1 MAGYPLTGVDPND
14 PIPMNHIEIR
24 WAQGAGTG
32 SGTQRK
38 VLLFGNK
45 TSAGSEGTNELN
57 DEIADSADCITR
69 FGRRSEIYQ
78 EFRKYVAIDPSASI
92 SAIAVPEG
100 GGAAAASRTFTFAAG
115 AATGTTT
122 LIFECVGETFEMT
135 VTSGDTA
142 VVQAANA
149 QTKFAEQLDW
159 PVTAAIGGGGSEHI
173 LTVTAANL
181 GPRGDYILN
190 RVRAYYRV
198 SVGTTV
204 TAGAVSAGT
213 TDDDFTTALGLI
225 DKREFYYQ
233 VNPKSQTTSA
243 TATDNGLGEHAAFI
257 TSQALP
263 GVGIRQQM
271 IFGMVNTQ
279 ANSTTLA
286 TSLNNPRCFG
296 IWSENCKL
304 PPCMLAAMFAAVKR
318 SKEIAHPAANLTD
331 YGKGASDIFA
341 VPAPLASGDRPTTSE
356 VRACLNNGVTPIDF
370 TTTGQ
375 SFIVRHVTTRSLNGS
390 ANDYRTRSG
399 HIPSALDYSAL
410 VLADDVNSI
419 AQDWVADDP
428 PEGTPPLEGVTT
440 PSVVAAT
447 LRQAIS
453 DKLIRFPGGPVL
465 DPSFE
470 AQMLASV
477 AVVRLTNG
485 TSSRVELQAVKP
497 NDKTDLLCLQTDTGY

>member
-1 MAGYPLTGVDPND
+1 MAGFPLTGVDPND
-14 PIPMNHIEIR
+14 PRPMNHIEIR
-24 WAQGAGTG
+24 YAQGSGTGAGTE
-32 SGTQRK
+32 RK

-45 TSAGSEGTNELN
+45 TSAGSESTNELN
-57 DEIADSADCITR
+57 DEIADAADCITR

-78 EFRKYVAIDPSASI
+78 MFRKYVEIDPSASI

-100 GGAAAASRTFTFAAG
+100 GGAAAASRTFTFAT
-115 AATGTTT
+115 AATTTT
-122 LIFECVGETFEMT
+122 TRIFECVGETFEMT
-135 VTSGDTA
+135 ITAGDTA
-142 VVQAANA
+142 ITQAANA
-149 QTKFAEQLDW
+149 AAKFAEQLDW
-159 PVTAAIGGGGSEHI
+159 PVAAAVGGVGNEHI

-190 RVRAYYRV
+190 RVRTYERV
-198 SVGTTV
+198 ASGTTV
-204 TAGAVSAGT
+204 TPSAVTSGT
-213 TDDDFTTALGLI
+213 TDDDFTTALTQI
-225 DKREFYYQ
+225 EKREYYYQ
-233 VNPKSQTTSA
+233 VNPKSGTSA
-243 TATDNGLGEHAAFI
+243 ATSTDNGLGEHAAFI

-286 TSLNNPRCFG
+286 TSLNNARCFG

-318 SKEIAHPAANLTD
+318 SKEIAHPAANLTN
-331 YGKGASDIFA
+331 YGQGASDVFG
-341 VPAPLASGDRPTTSE
+341 VPAPLSSGDRPTTTE
-356 VRACLNNGVTPIDF
+356 VRAALNNGVTPIDF

-375 SFIVRHVTTRSLNGS
+375 AYIVRHVTTRSLNGS
-390 ANDYRTRSG
+390 ANDYRVRSG
-399 HIPSALDYSAL
+399 HIVSALDYAAIA
-410 VLADDVNSI
+410 LADDVNSI
-419 AQDWVADDP
+419 AQDWVTDDP

-440 PSVVAAT
+440 PSIVAAT
-447 LRQAIS
+447 LRQTIS

-477 AVVRLTNG
+477 VVKRLVNG
-485 TSSRVELQAVKP
+485 TSARLELQAVKP
-497 NDKTDLLCLQTDTGY
+497 NDKTDMLLLQTDTGY